1 MSVGGLFWFT
11 DLSVCDPYRL
21 LPLIT
26 SVSMYYQLKLGT
38 EGANLDQMG
47 PLAKK
52 VMMMMPVPLFLITMN
67 FPAVST
73 ITYYLVD
80 KVNRVSSLSISVK
93 IQNCQKMPSVGA
105 TGLKCQNKIFSF
117 KRYVLRPTEC
127 LN

>member
-93 IQNCQKMPSVGA
+93 IQNCQKMPSVGS
-105 TGLKCQNKIFSF
+105 TGLKCQKNFF
-117 KRYVLRPTEC
+117 WLKRCVETH
-127 LN
+127 